1 MDVGLI
7 PSPLAGEGQ
16 DGGMNNNKARALRK
30 NSTDTERRLWQHLR
44 LRQIGGYKFRRQQ
57 PLGPYIADIAC
68 LEKRLIVEVDGGQ
81 HSEQAAY
88 DARRSRWLEA
98 QGFCV
103 LRFWD
108 HEVLREVD
116 AVKQVIGQAVGLE

>member
-1 MDVGLI
+1 
-7 PSPLAGEGQ
+7 
-16 DGGMNNNKARALRK
+16 MNNNKARALRK
-30 NSTDTERRLWQHLR
+30 NSTDAERRLWQHLR

-57 PLGPYIADIAC
+57 PLGPYIADFAC

-108 HEVLREVD
+108 HEVLRDID